1 MDADQTEICQ
11 FLKSWPD
18 QFVSS
23 KEICRRAGGKWRFR
37 EDAGWA
43 LPILRRMVEC
53 SLLETDIAGRYR
65 LLQQGPSTQPN
76 RTQRWLS
83 PTIRRILEE
92 SGKNFGVFELDKDLD
107 SSDAET
113 ITLLPEGQAVAFIQ
127 NPD

>member
-53 SLLETDIAGRYR
+53 SLLETDIAGRFR
-65 LLQQGPSTQPN
+65 LLQQATSTQPN
-76 RTQRWLS
+76 GKRRWIS
-83 PTIRRILEE
+83 PAFRKILEE
-92 SGKNFGVFELDKDLD
+92 SGKNFGVIDLDKDFD
-107 SSDAET
+107 PSDTGA